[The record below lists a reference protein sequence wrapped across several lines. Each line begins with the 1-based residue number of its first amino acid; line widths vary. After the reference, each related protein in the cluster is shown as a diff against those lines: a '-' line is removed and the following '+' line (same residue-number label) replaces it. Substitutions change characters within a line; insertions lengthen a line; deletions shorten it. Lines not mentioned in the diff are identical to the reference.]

1 MYQTFKGLFMKRYV
15 LHVGVFLC
23 CLISMDAFAQKKQK
37 AAKEPVVVADSIEF
51 YEVEIGVNQKNY
63 MAQLAGGWVIDT
75 MRTQARAL
83 PEALSGV
90 VISFDSDSTFSGNTG
105 CNKVNGNFRLKGTSI
120 KFLTLNSTKMACE
133 GMESEASLQRLLTG
147 TVSAY
152 TVENDVLL
160 LRDGS
165 SNVVFR
171 AHRKKD

>member
-15 LHVGVFLC
+15 LHVGMFLC
-23 CLISMDAFAQKKQK
+23 CLISLSAFAQKKQK
-37 AAKEPVVVADSIEF
+37 PTKEAVAVADSIEF

-63 MAQLAGGWVIDT
+63 MAQLAGAWVIDT

-83 PEALSGV
+83 PEPLSGV
-90 VISFDSDSTFSGNTG
+90 VIRFDSDSTFSGNTG
-105 CNKVNGNFRLKGTSI
+105 CNHVNGTFRLKGTSI
-120 KFLTLNSTKMACE
+120 RFLTLQSIKAACE
-133 GMESEASLQRLLTG
+133 GAESEAALQRLLMR

-165 SNVVFR
+165 SNIVFH